1 MENTT
6 KTKLGFLAFGVA
18 LVVSNLSIYNALTQ
32 KASVESL
39 TEAEGEITLLAD
51 RVIGV
56 EGEMGEIVT
65 LNLED
70 IDKFIMDNP
79 EVVVKS
85 LAKYRFEQEQLAKQ
99 KESDRTQRFMDQL
112 YNDNNDPFFGNP
124 NGKHVIV
131 EFADYNCG
139 YCKRLSPTLEQFVAI
154 DPEAKVIMKEYPIFT
169 NKPTSA
175 YAALMATAVFYHNPN
190 SYEAV
195 HKAFMKNKLTRDFI
209 DQTIAQ
215 QGITTEDLQPH
226 LERAK
231 QQVEKVRTLGVQ
243 LGVQGTP
250 TVFVGTQRVGAN
262 VTAAQLKSMFGN

>member
-18 LVVSNLSIYNALTQ
+18 LLVSNASIYYSLNQ
-32 KASVESL
+32 KASRDSL
-39 TEAEGEITLLAD
+39 NETDGEVALLAD

-56 EGEMGEIVT
+56 EGELGELTT
-65 LNLED
+65 LTLED

-85 LAKYRFEQEQLAKQ
+85 LAKYRFEQEQLSKQ
-99 KESDRTQRFMDQL
+99 KESERTESFMDQL
-112 YNDNNDPFFGNP
+112 YNDDSDPYFGNP

-139 YCKRLSPTLEQFVAI
+139 HCKRLSPTLEQFVAI

-169 NKPTSA
+169 DRPTSA
-175 YAALMATAVFYHNPN
+175 YAALMATAVFYHKPQ

-195 HKAFMKNKLTRDFI
+195 HKAFMKTKLTREFI
-209 DQTIAQ
+209 DQTIAK
-215 QGITTEDLQPH
+215 QGITKEDLQPH
-226 LERAK
+226 LDRAK
-231 QQVEKVRTLGVQ
+231 RQIEKVRTLGAQ
-243 LGVQGTP
+243 LGVRGTP
-250 TVFVGTQRVGAN
+250 TVFVGKERRGAN
-262 VTAAQLKSMFGN
+262 VTASQLKAMFTN